1 MYTYEKNVMIY
12 CLREACLCYFFML
25 IFCLLKDLFYCSLF
39 YWFILIFG
47 HMMHWCI
54 CKLGTFINVIAV
66 MILVLL
72 IKKWS
77 VYYKNAFLSFITM
90 QIARKISTNNKII
103 IITLDIMHIIVLIWP
118 LGFLESPTLKLG
130 QSSVRVR
137 ACYHSQTCPVFAD
150 RNKCKSTQGNL

>member
-1 MYTYEKNVMIY
+1 MYTYEKNVMIC

-54 CKLGTFINVIAV
+54 CKLGTFINVISV

-90 QIARKISTNNKII
+90 QIARKISTNNKIKRYDAYKHTHLTTRI
-103 IITLDIMHIIVLIWP
+103 LRKSYIETRSI
-118 LGFLESPTLKLG
+118 F
-130 QSSVRVR
+130 
-137 ACYHSQTCPVFAD
+137 CTCPSMLSQPDMSCV
-150 RNKCKSTQGNL
+150 CW